1 VVKTNRQES
10 GGVNVSMEKDLST
23 LEKKLGVKFQKKEL
37 LRQSLVHRSF
47 LNEHPS
53 FSVGNNERLEF
64 LGDAVLEV
72 VVTEFLFKN
81 YSEPEGELTNWRAS
95 LVRSEQLALVAT
107 DLGIEKYLYLSK
119 GESNDKTPK
128 AKQTILANA
137 CEAIIGAIYL
147 DQGLETA
154 RKFIEGN
161 FLIRL
166 ENILENQLY
175 RDPKSLVQEMSQEKL
190 GITPVYKVIK
200 ESGPDH
206 KKHFV
211 IGVWFEKELIAEGE
225 GSSKQAAQLSA
236 AQNALKAKDWE

>member
-1 VVKTNRQES
+1 
-10 GGVNVSMEKDLST
+10 MEKDLST
-23 LEKKLGVKFQKKEL
+23 LEKKLGIIFKKKEL

-53 FSVGNNERLEF
+53 FVVGNNERLEF
-64 LGDAVLEV
+64 LGDAVLEL

-107 DLGIEKYLYLSK
+107 DLEIEKYLYLSK
-119 GESNDKTPK
+119 GEANDKTPK
-128 AKQTILANA
+128 ARQTILANA
-137 CEAIIGAIYL
+137 CEAIIGAMYL
-147 DQGLETA
+147 DQGLEA
-154 RKFIEGN
+154 AQKFIQDN
-161 FLIRL
+161 FLVRL

-175 RDPKSLVQEMSQEKL
+175 RDPKSLLQEMSQEKL
-190 GITPVYKVIK
+190 GITPVYRVVK

-211 IGVWFEKELIAEGE
+211 IGVWFEKDLISEGE
-225 GSSKQAAQLSA
+225 GASKQAAQLSA
-236 AQNALKAKDWE
+236 AENALKVKNWE